1 MAEAAGSEEPVVEQP
16 AAGSRTDQQT
26 EHCEQAV
33 DEGKVLAG
41 EHQDEFTLLNLREKL
56 LPQVEVGAPGVLGA

>member
-26 EHCEQAV
+26 EQAV